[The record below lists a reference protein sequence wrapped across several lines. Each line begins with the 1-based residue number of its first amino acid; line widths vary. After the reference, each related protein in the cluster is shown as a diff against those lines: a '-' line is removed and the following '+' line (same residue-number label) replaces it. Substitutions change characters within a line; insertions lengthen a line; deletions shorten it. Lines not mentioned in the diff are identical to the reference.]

1 MKKQHPWRKAIPYLA
16 EAFKQLKDIHFKEI
30 TNEQYEEAK
39 DILSEIAAYI
49 DEQMDGAMMIQEILN
64 DLLLVLYT
72 NEFCVND
79 NIVKGC
85 SGNNKGYNLYL

>member
-1 MKKQHPWRKAIPYLA
+1 MLEKTASMEESYPYLA

-30 TNEQYEEAK
+30 TNEQYEETK
-39 DILSEIAAYI
+39 DVLSEIAAYI

-72 NEFCVND
+72 CLLYTSRCV
-79 NIVKGC
+79 
-85 SGNNKGYNLYL
+85 